1 VASIIATRPAQKRAD
16 DYFFIAMALLALVM
30 VFIGFART
38 YYLAGMLR
46 AKLPSPIVH
55 VHGVLFSCWILLF
68 IAQIA
73 LVSANRV
80 DLHKRLGVLGIGVAA
95 LMVPMG
101 FAVLVDAVRRHAVF
115 GMGLDALFG
124 QDVLQLSAF
133 AALAFFGLR
142 ARRNGPAHK
151 RLMTFATVALMGPAV
166 SRWPFA
172 FAFSSVFV
180 FFGIIDVFLV
190 AMIAFDLWSRRKIHP
205 ATIGGSLVILFMQII
220 LIPVGHLPFWHQVT
234 TWIQHF

>member
-1 VASIIATRPAQKRAD
+1 MASTTASRPAQKRAE
-16 DYFFIAMALLALVM
+16 DYFFLAMALLALAM

-38 YYLAGMLR
+38 YYLAGMFR

-55 VHGVLFSCWILLF
+55 IHGALFSLWIVLL
-68 IAQIA
+68 IAQVA

-80 DLHKRLGVLGIGVAA
+80 DLHKRLGILGIGVGA

-115 GMGLDALFG
+115 DMPLEVLFG
-124 QDVLQLSAF
+124 EDVLQLSAF
-133 AALAFFGLR
+133 ALLAFFGLR

-151 RLMTFATVALMGPAV
+151 RLMILATVALMGPAV
-166 SRWPFA
+166 SRWPFP
-172 FAFSSVFV
+172 FVFSSAFV
-180 FFGIIDVFLV
+180 FFATIDVFLV
-190 AMIAFDLWSRRKIHP
+190 AMVAFDLWSRKKIHP
-205 ATIGGSLVILFMQII
+205 ATIGGSLVILLMQIL
-220 LIPVGHLPFWHQVT
+220 LIRIGHIPFWHQVT